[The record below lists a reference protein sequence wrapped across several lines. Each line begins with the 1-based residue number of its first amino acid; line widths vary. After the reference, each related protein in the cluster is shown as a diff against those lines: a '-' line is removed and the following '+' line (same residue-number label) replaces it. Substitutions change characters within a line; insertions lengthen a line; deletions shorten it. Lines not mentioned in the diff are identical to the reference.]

1 MAGQVRGRSPTEY
14 GLPTCPKLTDIEI
27 TRDYPSGM
35 KAKTHFAFRIDAWDT
50 TGDKVVE
57 QLAGLEC
64 ALSGRR

>member
-1 MAGQVRGRSPTEY
+1 MPHKWASDASESRLSFA
-14 GLPTCPKLTDIEI
+14 
-27 TRDYPSGM
+27 GM

>member
-1 MAGQVRGRSPTEY
+1 MTHNGHPTH
-14 GLPTCPKLTDIEI
+14 LS
-27 TRDYPSGM
+27 RDYPSGM

-50 TGDKVVE
+50 TGDNVVE